1 MKTKNLLSFFVAV
14 ALSCATAFAQQD
26 TLEAW
31 LFPDGSN
38 DSLVDV
44 AVSLNAS
51 RFISCE
57 YGTAGPAL
65 VIDYTTNGAQ
75 ASPDKSAKVVG
86 LQNGADSAFWLI
98 KFKSTG
104 YQNLKL
110 SSKQSSGGNNPG
122 PKEFKV
128 QYKLPGTTT
137 WVDLPNGTVTCAN
150 DWTTGVLNNVDLP
163 AACENQSSNVSLRWL
178 QTTNLD
184 INDSP
189 VLATGISKIDEIVIT
204 GELISGINE
213 SSLYGLNIYPNPNSG
228 DFSIETNGNVSRIK
242 IYNLL
247 GQCVYENNQVVK
259 ELIYFRSFEK
269 GAYFINL
276 YDENTLISTSKLI
289 VK

>member
-1 MKTKNLLSFFVAV
+1 MKKNLLLIFAAV
-14 ALSCATAFAQQD
+14 AMACSTVSAQQD

-31 LFPDGSN
+31 IFPDGSA

-44 AVSLNAS
+44 AISLNAS

-65 VIDYTTNGAQ
+65 VIDYTTNGSLG
-75 ASPDKSAKVVG
+75 SPDKSAKVVG
-86 LQNGADSAFWLI
+86 LENGADSVYWLI

-110 SSKQSSGGNNPG
+110 YSKQSSGGTNPG
-122 PKEFKV
+122 PKTFKV
-128 QYKLPGTTT
+128 QYKLPGTST

-150 DWTTGVLNNVDLP
+150 DWTTGVLNGVDLP
-163 AACENQSSNVSLRWL
+163 AACENQGSNVSIRWI

-184 INDSP
+184 INDAP
-189 VLATGISKIDEIVIT
+189 VLATGISKIDDIVIT
-204 GELISGINE
+204 GEIISGINE
-213 SSLYGLNIYPNPNSG
+213 TNGNDLNIYPNPNTG
-228 DFSIETNGNVSRIK
+228 NFSIETGDNVNQIK
-242 IYNLL
+242 IYNLI

-269 GAYFINL
+269 GVYFINM
-276 YDENTLISTSKLI
+276 YNENALISTSKLI

>member
-86 LQNGADSAFWLI
+86 LQNGADSAYWLI

-128 QYKLPGTTT
+128 QYKLPGTST

-150 DWTTGVLNNVDLP
+150 DWTTGVLSNVDLP
-163 AACENQSSNVSLRWL
+163 ATCENQSSNVSLRWL

-204 GELISGINE
+204 GQLISGINE
-213 SSLYGLNIYPNPNSG
+213 SSLNGLNIYPNPNSG
-228 DFSIETNGNVSRIK
+228 DFSIETNGHIRRIK

-276 YDENTLISTSKLI
+276 YDENSLISSSKLI

>member
-1 MKTKNLLSFFVAV
+1 MKTKKLLSFFVAV
-14 ALSCATAFAQQD
+14 ALSCATAFGQQD

-86 LQNGADSAFWLI
+86 LQNGADSAYWLI

-128 QYKLPGTTT
+128 QYKLPGTST

-163 AACENQSSNVSLRWL
+163 VACENQSSNVSLRWL

-213 SSLYGLNIYPNPNSG
+213 SSLNGLNIYPNPNSG
-228 DFSIETNGNVSRIK
+228 DFSIETNGHVSRIK

-259 ELIYFRSFEK
+259 ELIYFMSFEK

-276 YDENTLISTSKLI
+276 YDENALISTSKLI